1 MPTIQDRVEASYN
14 GKPRYEQISAG
25 VPEQYRDIKT
35 VGDLLDVSYKIV
47 DVKEQLRQ
55 NLSEMIRA
63 NKEPYQGIIGFDS
76 DIKPALNRAILA
88 GHDMILVG
96 QMGQAKT
103 RIAGIIA
110 SRLLSPMPVLR
121 GSVTN
126 DIPMDLSAKDLAT
139 LLEGSDMD
147 GPPSFDISP
156 DGAETLKNDGVDAKI
171 RWADGEERSRFVV
184 ATPDMSAKDLCGY
197 VDVAKMARTGS
208 DMYGIESYS
217 PGHLMQ
223 ARHGILCI
231 DELPVLDPRKQVAL
245 LSVLQEGRFTTGA
258 YPVTFRPNILLVC
271 TANPVDY
278 THTGRIIEPLR
289 DRLRSIVYTRYPD
302 TVQDEMDIIR
312 QESSVP
318 ECVIS
323 DIILQLLAEIVRNV
337 RESPMVNQDKGVSVR
352 FGIHGLELLVAEA
365 QRVRPSE
372 VPCPRPSDFGCLAQA
387 ARFELIEI
395 EDTISNRLKV
405 LQDIVDQTVKRVCAY
420 VMPDASS
427 NDAIKTE
434 FGDSEFVVSQTTPWE
449 GAGSY
454 KAQLDMFPALYH
466 VIDRVDKSLS
476 GDDTTQ
482 TGPIATEMALECL
495 SRCEP
500 PILERRDSKYAAA

>member
-1 MPTIQDRVEASYN
+1 MSTIQDRVEASYKA
-14 GKPRYEQISAG
+14 GPQYDTISAG

-35 VGDLLDVSYKIV
+35 VEDLLDISYKIV
-47 DVKEQLRQ
+47 DVKEQMRQ
-55 NLSEMIRA
+55 NLSRMIQTD
-63 NKEPYQGIIGFDS
+63 KEPYEGIIGFDS

-103 RIAGIIA
+103 RMAGIIA

-121 GSVTN
+121 GSITN
-126 DIPMDLSAKDLAT
+126 DIPMDLTAKDLAA
-139 LLEGSDMD
+139 LLEGSDID
-147 GPPSFDISP
+147 GPPNFDISP
-156 DGAETLKNDGVDAKI
+156 DGAETLKNEGVDAEI
-171 RWADGEERSRFVV
+171 RWMSGEERSRFVV

-289 DRLRSIVYTRYPD
+289 DRLRSIIYTRYPD
-302 TVQDEMDIIR
+302 TVQDEMSIIQ
-312 QESSVP
+312 QEASVH
-318 ECVIS
+318 EGVIS
-323 DIILQLLAEIVRNV
+323 DIILRLLAEIVRGV

-352 FGIHGLELLVAEA
+352 FGIHGLELLVAES
-365 QRVRPSE
+365 QRVRPYE

-395 EDTISNRLKV
+395 DDTIPNRLKV
-405 LQDIVDQTVKRVCAY
+405 LEDIMSQTMKRVCAY

-434 FGDSEFVVSQTTPWE
+434 FGDGEFAVSQTTPWE

-454 KAQLDMFPALYH
+454 RAQLDTFPALYH
-466 VIDRVDKSLS
+466 VIDRMDKSIN
-476 GDDTTQ
+476 GDTAH
-482 TGPIATEMALECL
+482 TGPIATEMTLECL
-495 SRCEP
+495 RRCEP
-500 PILERRDSKYAAA
+500 PILERRDSGYAVA